1 MSVNLLKG
9 FDMGLTISYKGQY
22 VNEIGKVQPWKAY
35 YDEYGRLIARTDYNA
50 GNKSVGI
57 PDIHHHLY
65 EWGPGK
71 TPFEYGSHIEGEYIP

>member
-1 MSVNLLKG
+1 M
-9 FDMGLTISYKGQY
+9 
-22 VNEIGKVQPWKAY
+22 QPWKAY